1 MANQLKEE
9 LVLSTSKFDSNIN
22 SVIKKVEELKN
33 KGSKVG
39 SGFDSSM
46 SKMIEKAT
54 GFNGSLGSLIGV
66 LGKFGGALGVAM
78 STGELFNRMM
88 NQSQT
93 LGDAVT
99 KVQNQASEA
108 VNYFASSLASADF
121 GSFLDGLRNI
131 ISLAG
136 DAADA
141 MDRAASIGLRFGW
154 TNQSKL
160 GSYNRAMAEARNP
173 ENSKEDR
180 LKYLNEAKEISKQI
194 TKAENI
200 KSKADINAA
209 FKTIR
214 TELSKVKYNGKHV
227 DANKL
232 TDKEIRDL
240 FDVANFEKYEA
251 IHERMKAAKD
261 TREQVTNYKYYKAN
275 QSHIAQ
281 ADMDKFSKDIR
292 MLAAYAANEI
302 NDDADSPLGKA
313 VQMIGAVDAM
323 LANQAE
329 REAQT
334 GKLAQKI
341 GSSTKKI
348 TSNTKTSSNTNNTN
362 YANGSVGYYEKLI
375 SDLQKQIKLQ
385 VDSTEIEKLKNQIKE
400 AQTQLDL
407 LLNPQTLNLTKLEGL
422 TSFSTIKLDLEI
434 PTEPIVKVYDEANKK
449 IRSILLSNDV
459 GEIGEEQA
467 KELIDVINKEL
478 ENQGLKPIKVEL
490 NTDIYKQAQERINK
504 VLDAYDMGSIGHNQ
518 AQQLIDE
525 VNRTLKANK
534 LKPIEVE
541 VRTDTQKMFDNL
553 QYNAN
558 SIVDGFEGIDTVISN
573 INSLSEAIENGANA
587 WEIFMNVLQ
596 TGVNII
602 QAVSSVLE
610 MLNTLTKLY
619 GATSEAASQTVAAGT
634 KAEAQASIENASAK
648 ATESVASA
656 TASGAKLPFPYNL
669 AAIAAGIAAVV
680 SALALMGTFAN
691 GGVIGGN
698 SYSGDRLLARVNSG
712 EAILNQNQQK
722 HLFTLLDGNHGTSI
736 SGGNV
741 RFVIQGKD
749 LVGTLKNYNNRNSK
763 LI

>member
-180 LKYLNEAKEISKQI
+180 LKNLNEAKEISKQI

-240 FDVANFEKYEA
+240 FDVANFEKYEKMHNEMQA
-251 IHERMKAAKD
+251 ALDGVVLTNTKYGAHGAHLAKAD
-261 TREQVTNYKYYKAN
+261 QE
-275 QSHIAQ
+275 
-281 ADMDKFSKDIR
+281 KFSKSNMR
-292 MLAAYAANEI
+292 LAAYAANEI

-313 VQMIGAVDAM
+313 VQMIGAVDTM

-329 REAQT
+329 REAQI

-341 GSSTKKI
+341 ESSTKKI
-348 TSNTKTSSNTNNTN
+348 TSNTKTSSNNNNTN

-422 TSFSTIKLDLEI
+422 TGFSTIKLDLEI

-467 KELIDVINKEL
+467 KELIDGINKEL

-504 VLDAYDMGSIGHNQ
+504 VLDAYDMGTIGHNQ

-573 INSLSEAIENGANA
+573 INSLSEAIENGANS

-619 GATSEAASQTVAAGT
+619 GATSAAASQTVAAGT
-634 KAEAQASIENASAK
+634 RAEAQASIENASAK

-749 LVGTLKNYNNRNSK
+749 LVGTLNNYNNRNSK
-763 LI
+763 LR